1 VLNNMS
7 FGYGYPGAMVGYGY
21 GHPSHLAA
29 HHQSQVAAEERFLAT
44 RTTLYADL
52 REKEE
57 KEASAVEKRV
67 GDEQV
72 TVTCH
77 HEEHDAAN
85 RASEAEHILARA
97 TAERAHR
104 EAEANA
110 TKEVAEQAA
119 AAFKRADDA
128 FQRAQAARD
137 AEVKNAEEKAK
148 AAREAETILATS
160 VAAQGQAHHERGG
173 SEANCHHHHAGYG
186 YGHPGY
192 GGAAGY
198 GYGYGRY

>member
-1 VLNNMS
+1 LE
-7 FGYGYPGAMVGYGY
+7 
-21 GHPSHLAA
+21 
-29 HHQSQVAAEERFLAT
+29 Q
-44 RTTLYADL
+44 RTTLYNDL
-52 REKEE
+52 RDKEA

-85 RASEAEHILARA
+85 RAAEAEHILARA

-104 EAEANA
+104 EAEAKA
-110 TKEVAEQAA
+110 TAEVAAQAA

-137 AEVKNAEEKAK
+137 AEVKNAEDKAK
-148 AAREAETILATS
+148 AAREAEACLATAI
-160 VAAQGQAHHERGG
+160 AAEGQAHHERGS

-186 YGHPGY
+186 AGY
-192 GGAAGY
+192 GGVYGGQAGY